1 MPNSSGPGYG
11 FESGRQHSKRP
22 AAVASAWH
30 TLIVLLTL
38 LSLSLAGA
46 RSGNLPFLG
55 AHRRA
60 MGYVLLMAFEWITVG
75 FIWYGVSRRG
85 LTLGNL
91 IGGSW
96 QRPVLVLRDLAIA
109 IGFLIIAGVLVQ
121 GVSYFVNPVPNQAI
135 RNLVPQ
141 SPTEV
146 ALYLMLAG
154 TAGFCEEVIH
164 RGYLQRQFAALT
176 RSAIGGI
183 LLQGIEFGVGHGY
196 QGWRFILII
205 AVLGTMFG
213 TLAHWRRSLRPGM
226 IAHFVQDSAEGLLA
240 RHLIH

>member
-1 MPNSSGPGYG
+1 MPNSSDHGYSFG
-11 FESGRQHSKRP
+11 SSREHSNRP
-22 AAVASAWH
+22 ATVASAWH
-30 TLIVLLTL
+30 TVVVLVAL
-38 LSLSLAGA
+38 LGLSLAGA

-55 AHRRA
+55 AYGRA
-60 MGYVLLMAFEWITVG
+60 TGYVLLMAFEWITVG

-85 LTLGNL
+85 LTLDNL

-109 IGFLIIAGVLVQ
+109 VGFLIIAGVVVQ

-154 TAGFCEEVIH
+154 TGGFCEEVIH

-176 RSAIGGI
+176 RSTLGGI

-205 AVLGTMFG
+205 ALLGIMLG